1 MWAFLVCFLS
11 LLAGQCDTVEQPTQ
25 KKYRRVHSECNN
37 ERISGHQ
44 LCMKFILEQRG
55 RQTDR
60 DRQRQTE
67 RQRQRKRQGQR
78 EREHKQI
85 GQLLDRTPCQAHS
98 VTGQEK
104 DDQVTEGSGDDR
116 ASRKGQKWNR

>member
-1 MWAFLVCFLS
+1 
-11 LLAGQCDTVEQPTQ
+11 
-25 KKYRRVHSECNN
+25 
-37 ERISGHQ
+37 
-44 LCMKFILEQRG
+44 MKFILEQRG

-60 DRQRQTE
+60 QRQTE
-67 RQRQRKRQGQR
+67 RQRHR
-78 EREHKQI
+78 ERETGTQRENTSRF

>member
-1 MWAFLVCFLS
+1 MHEIYT
-11 LLAGQCDTVEQPTQ
+11 GTE
-25 KKYRRVHSECNN
+25 
-37 ERISGHQ
+37 
-44 LCMKFILEQRG
+44 
-55 RQTDR
+55 RQT

-67 RQRQRKRQGQR
+67 TGTQR
-78 EREHKQI
+78 ESTSRF

>member
-1 MWAFLVCFLS
+1 MHEIYT
-11 LLAGQCDTVEQPTQ
+11 GTE
-25 KKYRRVHSECNN
+25 
-37 ERISGHQ
+37 
-44 LCMKFILEQRG
+44 
-55 RQTDR
+55 RQT

-67 RQRQRKRQGQR
+67 TDRETETEKETGT
-78 EREHKQI
+78 ERESTSRF

-104 DDQVTEGSGDDR
+104 YDQVTEGSGDDR